1 MTDTTG
7 SPQAA
12 APPAVYR
19 AIASVAGAV
28 AKEGVAKDRRNSQQG
43 YNFRGI
49 DDVYNALA
57 PHLSASGLVILPR
70 VLTRTETERQTQK
83 GGVLFYVV
91 VEVEFDFVAAE
102 DGSRHTVKTYGEAMD
117 SADKATNKAMSAAYK
132 YAAMQ
137 AFCIPT
143 DGDNDADAT
152 THSVTPSRQ
161 ATRNGNGAPPRDD
174 RAIAVATARKQL
186 ASLGIK
192 SRQAFEA
199 MMAEIAPPG
208 CATLDQLPASI
219 LKRLGTAGPTEAE
232 ISRWN
237 AAAMPAAAPL
247 ANQEQGEEFDPEDPP
262 IHWEQPTVAGAA

>member
-70 VLTRTETERQTQK
+70 VLTRTETERQTQR

-174 RAIAVATARKQL
+174 RAIAVATARKAL
-186 ASLGIK
+186 AAAGLTREGA
-192 SRQAFEA
+192 QAMLQEL
-199 MMAEIAPPG
+199 APPG
-208 CATLDQLPASI
+208 ITRLDDLPLAI
-219 LKRLGTAGPTEAE
+219 LKRLGHQGASDAE

-237 AAAMPAAAPL
+237 SAHEPAADT
-247 ANQEQGEEFDPEDPP
+247 NQDQGEEFDPEDPP
-262 IHWEQPTVAGAA
+262 IHWEQPTVAGAD